1 MLSESPDSTAISAE
15 VMACLD
21 ASVLEKITG
30 ARFVNVMRAGKTR
43 VGVAGGATGVG
54 NGIGEIVAAEIAEA
68 IDVAVVVVVVV
79 VVVAGGV

>member
-1 MLSESPDSTAISAE
+1 MLSASPDSTAVSAE
-15 VMACLD
+15 LIALLD

-79 VVVAGGV
+79 VVAGGV

>member
-1 MLSESPDSTAISAE
+1 MLSESPDSTAVSAE
-15 VMACLD
+15 LIALLD

-43 VGVAGGATGVG
+43 VGVAGSVTGVG
-54 NGIGEIVAAEIAEA
+54 NGIGEIVAAETAEA
-68 IDVAVVVVVVV
+68 IELAVVVVVVV